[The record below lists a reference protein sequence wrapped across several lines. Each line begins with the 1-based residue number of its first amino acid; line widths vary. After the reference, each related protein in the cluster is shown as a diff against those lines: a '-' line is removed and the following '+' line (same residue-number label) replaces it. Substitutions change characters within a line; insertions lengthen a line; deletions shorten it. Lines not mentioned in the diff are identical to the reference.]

1 MQIDKTGSAILTIL
15 GSRGAAPDRP
25 TAGAGLASLSNQQ
38 ASSRLGIRPGEIGGQ
53 YRPIYEANTRTVERE
68 AFETRAVAR
77 TQDIFEEREV
87 IGSEDIFEDRD
98 ITETRD
104 IFETRAVFEARD
116 VWAAEVQGSKRL
128 DDKKGLSDAKID
140 TGADFSVTVGNGEKA
155 IVTFASSSRIS
166 VTQGGVTQN
175 FAYDNTSGS
184 LASALVSAL
193 DSVGGLDA
201 SIDSNGK
208 LSLQAAGQTSL
219 TIADVANGFLDF
231 SRSPLDKLG
240 LVAGTTQAQVIGTE
254 QVQVGTEQVVIG
266 SETVVVGIER
276 VKTGERQVILGVEW
290 VKTGEQLVAIGRE
303 QVRTRTVTQEIVGE
317 RNLVGLEDTGQAG
330 GLGALNLLDRLASGA
345 LPAGYLE
352 ALFSPL
358 DANDEAKAAD
368 AKALEAYRAVSDDA
382 WSMPASRGDSKTARW
397 TSSGDDA

>member
-1 MQIDKTGSAILTIL
+1 MQIDKTGSAILTFL
-15 GSRGAAPDRP
+15 GNRGAAQDRP
-25 TAGAGLASLSNQQ
+25 STGAGLASLSNQQ

-53 YRPIYEANTRTVERE
+53 YRPIYETDTRTAERDVY
-68 AFETRAVAR
+68 ETHAIAR
-77 TQDIFEEREV
+77 TEDIFEEREV
-87 IGSEDIFEDRD
+87 TATEDIYEDRD
-98 ITETRD
+98 VTETRD
-104 IFETRAVFEARD
+104 IVETRAVFETRD
-116 VWAAEVQGSKRL
+116 VWAAEIEGSKRL
-128 DDKKGLSDAKID
+128 DDKKGLSGANID
-140 TGADFSVTVGNGEKA
+140 TGADFSVAVGNGEKA

-184 LASALVSAL
+184 LANALVSAL
-193 DSVGGLDA
+193 DSVAGLDA
-201 SIDSNGK
+201 SLDGNGK

-276 VKTGERQVILGVEW
+276 VKTGERQVVLGVER
-290 VKTGEQLVAIGRE
+290 VKTGEQLVAIGMER
-303 QVRTRTVTQEIVGE
+303 VRTGTVAQELAGE
-317 RNLVGLEDTGQAG
+317 ARLVGFEDTGQAG
-330 GLGALNLLDRLASGA
+330 GLGALDLLDRLASGS

-358 DANDEAKAAD
+358 DTDDDAEAVD
-368 AKALEAYRAVSDDA
+368 AKAIEAYRAVSDDA
-382 WSMPASRGDSKTARW
+382 WSMPASGGDGKAARW